1 MKLRSIAL
9 FLCALCL
16 SVAHADNTPI
26 ANKVT
31 GTATPG
37 STSFLSLNLNDTVA
51 QFTGENL
58 MLEFSDDSAMVSA
71 GYTLSLTASGTHP
84 GTFLVRYSSLVID
97 TEMNDLSG
105 RGFTVGTFSYDG
117 DTNEEISGLFV
128 ADVSNHTQFQGWLV
142 GDPDWATGALTSQT
156 LVARLDGEYA
166 SLGSTDFSGV
176 LNGSFYDDIVTSA
189 SYAVQTGQ
197 VTAPRS
203 SDFEITSGTHMVQF
217 VPPDGSADFPLTTT
231 EIPNVTLEVNM
242 SHSGTITG
250 GGLGVMPG
258 RFEIELWSFVV
269 IDPTSSQK
277 DRGFTA
283 GKFFMSDYAEQGTM
297 RGVVLGNVGPGN
309 SSSTRQMDALLFS
322 TTATGTFKGLFLYG
336 SLKGEFSE
344 TTPGGEF
351 GAFSG
356 SLKAQYY
363 NESRVYGAG
372 FDAGS
377 EGWTSGGAPIFFSMP
392 GVDAFAGQI
401 FLISNTNTNTFG
413 FWQSPSQAFAKT
425 SDSLYQATCL
435 VKTNLFTPAI
445 VPTLRLRLAEANNQ
459 TASVFVVES
468 ANTADCSPTPLG
480 TSYQI
485 YLLAPTNVP
494 TDLYIS
500 FDILNFDPN
509 NASYAMLSLDN
520 VIVEKR
526 SLNNIPSFSTQ
537 ETFTFDE
544 TEEGWSFVTAEP
556 TFSAPE
562 SRFTTG
568 SLEIATTSN
577 VDNFGFWISPLIL
590 VEAGKIYRVDFTVWT
605 DITLQA
611 LVPAIRLRMN
621 TDNLQQSCSMVINSA
636 DNAESSPT
644 PAGMTYSLYF
654 VPPEIAISGPS
665 PGIKLSFDLLNFGA
679 VDAETGS
686 LFLDTVTIKSND
698 LPIM

>member
-1 MKLRSIAL
+1 
-9 FLCALCL
+9 
-16 SVAHADNTPI
+16 
-26 ANKVT
+26 
-31 GTATPG
+31 
-37 STSFLSLNLNDTVA
+37 
-51 QFTGENL
+51 
-58 MLEFSDDSAMVSA
+58 MVSV

-84 GTFLVRYSSLVID
+84 GAFLVRYCSLLID
-97 TEMNDLSG
+97 TPMNNLSG

-128 ADVSNHTQFQGWLV
+128 ADVRNHTQFQGWLV

-156 LVARLDGEYA
+156 LVASLDGEYP

-189 SYAVQTGQ
+189 EYAVQTDQ

-217 VPPDGSADFPLTTT
+217 VPPDGSADFPLTPT
-231 EIPNVTLEVNM
+231 ELPNVTLEVNM
-242 SHSGTITG
+242 SHSGAITG

-258 RFEIELWSFVV
+258 RFEIELCSFVV

-297 RGVVLGNVGPGN
+297 RGVVLGNVGPGT

-322 TTATGTFKGLFLYG
+322 TEATGTFKGLFLYG

-356 SLKAQYY
+356 SLKALYY

-372 FDAGS
+372 FDAG
-377 EGWTSGGAPIFFSMP
+377 
-392 GVDAFAGQI
+392 
-401 FLISNTNTNTFG
+401 
-413 FWQSPSQAFAKT
+413 
-425 SDSLYQATCL
+425 
-435 VKTNLFTPAI
+435 
-445 VPTLRLRLAEANNQ
+445 R
-459 TASVFVVES
+459 
-468 ANTADCSPTPLG
+468 
-480 TSYQI
+480 
-485 YLLAPTNVP
+485 
-494 TDLYIS
+494 
-500 FDILNFDPN
+500 
-509 NASYAMLSLDN
+509 
-520 VIVEKR
+520 
-526 SLNNIPSFSTQ
+526 
-537 ETFTFDE
+537 
-544 TEEGWSFVTAEP
+544 EGWSFATAEP

-562 SRFTTG
+562 GRFTTG
-568 SLEIATTSN
+568 TLEIAITSN
-577 VDNFGFWISPLIL
+577 ENNFGFWISPLIL

-611 LVPAIRLRMN
+611 LVPVIRLRMN
-621 TDNLQQSCSMVINSA
+621 TNNLQQSCGLVINSA

-654 VPPEIAISGPS
+654 VPPESAISGPS
-665 PGIKLSFDLLNFGA
+665 PGMKLSFDLLNFGA
-679 VDAETGS
+679 VDSETGS
-686 LFLDTVTIKSND
+686 LFLDTVTIKSSN